1 MKYVIATLLFVALS
15 ANAKTLIEAVEELRA
30 GQFQCF
36 LNSDVKAATNLIA
49 WQQSRIAELER
60 QLATQQGER

>member
-1 MKYVIATLLFVALS
+1 MKKVIAALLLFVALS

-36 LNSDVKAATNLIA
+36 LNSDVKVATDLIA
-49 WQQSRIAELER
+49 WQTGRIAELER
-60 QLATQQGER
+60 QLAAKP